1 MESFTTT
8 KTNYRITLKSNKN
21 VDVNSV
27 YNRIFFSSFDIDGVR
42 IYKHGTED
50 EVFDDKESTF
60 NKDKIAD
67 TFGEEKY
74 PNGYTT
80 LPLKKED
87 FEIKKEKKEEGIY
100 GFLNSYINSYS
111 PKVEVDTSLT
121 EIDVTI
127 PIDVKNP
134 IISLENILKNE
145 EYSID
150 LYIINNNIDYTSLE
164 KIIHDLY
171 IQIKYL
177 YEKGFYFSEIP
188 TSSILYVQDKYII
201 FDMNTIDVIKEN
213 DNEKLKLLNIS
224 FLNLVKNIL
233 NISYETTT
241 IIEGLD
247 KIKNTK
253 LYYFLKR
260 IENEGQLLWVY

>member
-8 KTNYRITLKSNKN
+8 KTNYKITLKSNKN

-27 YNRIFFSSFDIDGVR
+27 YNRIFFSSFDIEDVR
-42 IYKHGTED
+42 IYKHDTDE

-74 PNGYTT
+74 PNGYTS

-87 FEIKKEKKEEGIY
+87 FEKKEQKQEGIY
-100 GFLNSYINSYS
+100 GFLNNYITSYS
-111 PKVEVDTSLT
+111 PKDELDSSLT

-134 IISLENILKNE
+134 IISLENILKNQE
-145 EYSID
+145 NED
-150 LYIINNNIDYTSLE
+150 VLYVINNNIDYDSLE
-164 KIIHDLY
+164 KIIYDLY
-171 IQIKYL
+171 VQIVFL
-177 YEKGFYFSEIP
+177 YERGFYFSEIQL
-188 TSSILYVQDKYII
+188 SSVLYVQDKYII
-201 FDMNTIDVIKEN
+201 FDMKTIDVIKDN
-213 DNEKLKLLNIS
+213 DIEKKKILNNT
-224 FLNLVKNIL
+224 FLNVVKNIL
-233 NISYETTT
+233 KLDYEDGSL
-241 IIEGLD
+241 IDHIN
-247 KIKNTK
+247 KIKCTK

-260 IENEGQLLWVY
+260 IDYEGQLLWIH